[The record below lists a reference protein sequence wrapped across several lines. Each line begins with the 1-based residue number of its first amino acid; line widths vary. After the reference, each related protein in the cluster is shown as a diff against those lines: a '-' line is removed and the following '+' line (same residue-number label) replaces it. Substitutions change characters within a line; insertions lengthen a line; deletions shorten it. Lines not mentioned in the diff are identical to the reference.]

1 MTNAVVQVLTCA
13 DGKQRAAEITSSRH
27 TPFMIGSM
35 LFAFSAYNTQSGPVA
50 VAGWMWLRVSN
61 QSGHAEVDNPLK
73 CEPHSP
79 RTCNYLWGGEADD

>member
-1 MTNAVVQVLTCA
+1 
-13 DGKQRAAEITSSRH
+13 
-27 TPFMIGSM
+27 MIGSM

-79 RTCNYLWGGEADD
+79 RTCNDLWGGRQMISMQFRMNGKHRFCIIGG